1 MMNDNIATPFAKPLY
16 VMLKPAGAHCNLACK
31 YCYYLE
37 KNNLYQNSH
46 RHLMSDEMLEQF
58 TREYI
63 EAQTMPQVLFTWHG
77 GEPLMRSIDFYKK
90 ALALQKK
97 YAHGKQIDNVIQT
110 NGTLL
115 TDEWCEFFAQNH
127 WLVGISIDGPQE
139 YHDHYRVTPAGK
151 PSWEKVMQG
160 ISLLKKH
167 RVEWNAMAVVNAYN
181 AEHPLEFY
189 HFFRDNGCQYLQFT
203 PIVERLT
210 EHEDGRTLASLAD
223 DREIPLADASVTPQQ
238 WGNFLCTIFDDWVRH
253 DVGKTFV
260 EIFDCTLA
268 NWMGVLPGI
277 CAYSKEC
284 GHAGVMEHNGDV
296 YSCDHFVFPEYKLG
310 NIREQSLIDMLYGEK
325 QQAFSRLKHTSL
337 PRQCKECDMEFACH
351 GECPKNRFEKDKY
364 GEPGLNYLCQG
375 YYQYYTHVATYM
387 DFMKR
392 ELLAQRPPAN
402 IMNVLKNN

>member
-1 MMNDNIATPFAKPLY
+1 MNDNIATPFAKPLY

-37 KNNLYQNSH
+37 KNNLYQNSN

-115 TDEWCEFFAQNH
+115 TDEWCEFFAKNH

-310 NIREQSLIDMLYGEK
+310 NIRDQSLIDMLYGEK

-364 GEPGLNYLCQG
+364 GEPSLNYLCQG
-375 YYQYYTHVATYM
+375 YYQYYTHVAPYM

>member
-1 MMNDNIATPFAKPLY
+1 MNDNIATPFAKPLY

-77 GEPLMRSIDFYKK
+77 GEPLMRSIAFYKK

-115 TDEWCEFFAQNH
+115 NDEWCEFFAQNH

-223 DREIPLADASVTPQQ
+223 NREIPLADASVTPQQ

-310 NIREQSLIDMLYGEK
+310 NIRDQSLIDMLYGEK

-375 YYQYYTHVATYM
+375 YYQYYSHVAPYM

>member
-1 MMNDNIATPFAKPLY
+1 MNDNIANPFANPLY

-37 KNNLYQNSH
+37 KNKLYPTAQ

-63 EAQTMPQVLFTWHG
+63 EAQTMSQVLFTWHG
-77 GEPLMRSIDFYKK
+77 GEPLLRSIDFYRK
-90 ALALQKK
+90 ALSLQQK
-97 YAHGKQIDNVIQT
+97 YAGGRRIDNVIQT

-127 WLVGISIDGPQE
+127 WLVGISIDGPQPD
-139 YHDHYRVTPAGK
+139 HDHYRLTAAGK
-151 PSWEKVMQG
+151 PSWKKVMQG
-160 ISLLKKH
+160 IKLLKKH
-167 RVEWNAMAVVNAYN
+167 GVEWNAMAVVNAYN
-181 AEHPLEFY
+181 VNHPLEFY
-189 HFFRDNGCQYLQFT
+189 RFFKENGCQFLQFT

-210 EHEDGRTLASLAD
+210 RHEDGRTLASLAD
-223 DREIPLADASVTPQQ
+223 KNEIPLSEASVTPEQ
-238 WGNFLCTIFDDWVRH
+238 WGYFLCAIFDEWVRK
-253 DVGKTFV
+253 DVGKIFV

-268 NWMGVLPGI
+268 NWMGISPGI

-310 NIREQSLIDMLYGEK
+310 NIRDHSLIDMLYGE
-325 QQAFSRLKHTSL
+325 QQQEFSRLKHSSL

-351 GECPKNRFEKDKY
+351 GECPKNRFMKDKY
-364 GEPGLNYLCQG
+364 GDSGLNYLCLG
-375 YYQYYTHVATYM
+375 YYHYYQHVAPYM
-387 DFMKR
+387 DYMKQ
-392 ELLAQRPPAN
+392 ELMAQRPPSN
-402 IMNVLKNN
+402 IMKVVQ

>member
-1 MMNDNIATPFAKPLY
+1 MNDNIATPFAKPLY

-253 DVGKTFV
+253 DVGKTYV

-310 NIREQSLIDMLYGEK
+310 NIRDQSLIDMLYGEK

-375 YYQYYTHVATYM
+375 YYQYYTHVAPYM

-402 IMNVLKNN
+402 IMNILKNN